1 MLLLVKKGV
10 ILITTGYFSDSF
22 TCFYENEADISQYR
36 ERISKEKNTDNSYID
51 YYNIIY
57 IFNGDITLF
66 NGIGNRKAN
75 NGTIS
80 FAMPGIPMY
89 FKINSDNPIEYL
101 WIKFTKNMLPTFI
114 GDSNF
119 LRAFQNLN
127 DEERIVYANEFE
139 LNSINAIF
147 ESLKISILNSY
158 GFIHMQAHI
167 TTLISMLD
175 NYYDSNFNEINVS
188 EVPIHVKVINYI
200 EQHFNENMT
209 FQRVQDEFFV
219 SATTINTI
227 VRNMKKKSFYQYVT
241 ELRLESAKRLLING
255 VSTHKVA
262 EMVGFNSYSSFY
274 RAFKIYFNHSPS
286 DYKTKHKKWPLT

>member
-1 MLLLVKKGV
+1 M
-10 ILITTGYFSDSF
+10 IIITTGYFSDIF
-22 TCFYENEADISQYR
+22 TCFYENETDISKYR
-36 ERISKEKNTDNSYID
+36 ERISKEKNTDNAYID

-66 NGIGNRKAN
+66 NGIGSRKAV

-80 FAMPGIPMY
+80 FAMPGVPMY
-89 FKINSDNPIEYL
+89 FKINSDKPIEYL

-119 LRAFQNLN
+119 LRAFEKPN
-127 DEERIVYANEFE
+127 DDERIVYASEFE
-139 LNSINAIF
+139 FNSINAIF
-147 ESLKISILNSY
+147 KSLRKSILNSY

-167 TTLISMLD
+167 SALISMLD
-175 NYYDSNFNEINVS
+175 NHYDSNSNTTNVS
-188 EVPIHVKVINYI
+188 ELPIHVKVINYI

-209 FQRVQDEFFV
+209 LKRVQDQFFL
-219 SATTINTI
+219 SSTTINTI

-255 VSTHKVA
+255 VSAHKVA

-274 RAFKIYFNHSPS
+274 RAFTMYFNHSPS
-286 DYKTKHKKWPLT
+286 DYKTRRKKWPLT